1 MKRVLVTGG
10 RGNLGNLLEGELL
23 RADLSVISCSHED
36 LDITDAQALES
47 AIDACKIDLIVNAA
61 GVTDV
66 DWAES
71 HENECLEVNAGGAQN
86 LADLCREHEIPL
98 VHLSCDWVFEP
109 PLDRA
114 HVESDPS
121 YSSSVYG
128 RSKILAENF
137 VARSGCR
144 SLIVRTGMLFGG
156 GAANDP
162 LRRIIEAARAGTAL
176 TAVSDETVTPVPC
189 TVLSRDLAKLC
200 LTVLEDD
207 SIRRIAHYAGQPAVS
222 HAEFVRS
229 VLLKA
234 AGLGIIERL
243 PEIREI
249 RSCVRKDAA
258 RRPLDPRLDFTDTV
272 REFKLEMPRWQE
284 HLEEA
289 LSQGTYDE
297 KI

>member
-10 RGNLGNLLEGELL
+10 RGNLGKFLEGELL
-23 RADLSVISCSHED
+23 KAELSVVSCSHED

-61 GVTDV
+61 SVTDV

-71 HENECLEVNAGGAQN
+71 HEEECLAVNAEGAQN
-86 LADLCREHEIPL
+86 LADLCKEHVIPL
-98 VHLSCDWVFEP
+98 VHLSCDWVFESLLERP
-109 PLDRA
+109 
-114 HVESDPS
+114 HVVSDPLH
-121 YSSSVYG
+121 SSSVYG
-128 RSKILAENF
+128 RSKILAENLI
-137 VARSGCR
+137 ARSSCR

-156 GAANDP
+156 GSANDP
-162 LRRIIEAARAGTAL
+162 LRRIIEAAREGTAL
-176 TAVSDETVTPVPC
+176 TAVTDETVTPVPC
-189 TVLSRDLAKLC
+189 TVLARDLAKLC

-207 SIRRIAHYAGQPAVS
+207 SICKVAHYAGEPAAS

-234 AGLGIIERL
+234 AGLGIVERL

-258 RRPLDPRLDFTDTV
+258 RRPLDPRLDVTDTV
-272 REFKLEMPRWQE
+272 REFKLEMPKWQE

-289 LSQGTYDE
+289 LSQGTYHE